1 MLKARRRLKNSTVL
15 QDSPKECE
23 LGRDVFGKAPS
34 VTSHP
39 GPTAS
44 RVSDHFLRG
53 PLSCS
58 HCSAERCGPAHQS
71 PAFPVPHGP
80 SGGPDLCLEGCGQ
93 GPATCLIYR
102 FWTSSRFPDQTVVD
116 SGLWNHQARASLDLL
131 RELVLREAA
140 HSRQWACWEGVSLN
154 PTQTVAS

>member
-80 SGGPDLCLEGCGQ
+80 SGAQTCAWRAVDRDLPRVLFTGS
-93 GPATCLIYR
+93 GPARDSQIRLWLTQVSGTIRPGLLCTCSENL
-102 FWTSSRFPDQTVVD
+102 
-116 SGLWNHQARASLDLL
+116 
-131 RELVLREAA
+131 
-140 HSRQWACWEGVSLN
+140 C
-154 PTQTVAS
+154 